1 MRIYCWLPNLFIR
14 ARLNGALTVW
24 QLSMGEKSRH
34 SDTDIYIDIDILINA
49 LADHPVTIL

>member
-1 MRIYCWLPNLFIR
+1 MRICCWLPNLFIR